1 MIQKSNGG
9 FGYATTDLAAARYRA
24 NEIKADRIVYVTDVG
39 QELHFKQ
46 IFEAAK
52 NKCGFVDAKK
62 TQMDHMMFGMV
73 LQETKEIDEETG
85 KETITVGKIKTRAG
99 KSTKLSEL
107 LDEARDRAL
116 KTFKERKAGKA
127 PAEGEP
133 VEEEQKEGEAHQ
145 TKVQIES
152 DEEMEKAAEI
162 LGISAVKYYDL
173 SRDRTQN
180 YTFSFDAMLDPQG
193 NTGVYLIYAY
203 VRICSILR
211 KAGYDEATSKMEDF
225 KFEISHPTERE
236 VAKSLLKLPESIE
249 EASKTL
255 NINRLTTQLY
265 EISKKVSDQYH

>member
-1 MIQKSNGG
+1 
-9 FGYATTDLAAARYRA
+9 
-24 NEIKADRIVYVTDVG
+24 
-39 QELHFKQ
+39 
-46 IFEAAK
+46 
-52 NKCGFVDAKK
+52 
-62 TQMDHMMFGMV
+62 MFGMV
-73 LQETKEIDEETG
+73 LQETKEIDEDG

-116 KTFKERKAGKA
+116 KTFKERKAGKTTEVV
-127 PAEGEP
+127 EGEAA
-133 VEEEQKEGEAHQ
+133 EEEQKEGEVVQ
-145 TKVQIES
+145 SKVQIES

-211 KAGYDEATSKMEDF
+211 KAGYDETSNMDDF

-236 VAKSLLKLPESIE
+236 LAKSLLKLPESIE

-265 EISKKVSDQYH
+265 EISKKVSDQYHQCKVIGSEEQNSRVGLLLATKKVMEVCFDLLGM